1 MAGDISYC
9 QMSNAHVEQE
19 GGHCPGQHADDATPY
34 GDTHLQI
41 GDGQPIARGLVFF
54 VDFRRQ
60 SN

>member
-1 MAGDISYC
+1 
-9 QMSNAHVEQE
+9 MSNAHVEQE